1 MADIS
6 GFGLSV
12 TVNASATF
20 PSGVKITQ
28 FADDGDSLDLPS
40 IQISDK
46 AMGLNGDLITFSKAS
61 PLLLTLNVIPD
72 SDDDKNLSVLAESNR
87 VGKGKKSARDVVTV
101 TVAYPSGKIVTYTN
115 GAITDAMIGNG
126 VASSGRMKTKAYAF
140 AFENVSGL

>member
-12 TVNASATF
+12 TVKASNTF
-20 PSGVKITQ
+20 PSGVKISQ

-61 PLLLTLNVIPD
+61 PLIMTLNIIPD
-72 SDDDKNLSVLAESNR
+72 SDDDKNMQVLAEANR
-87 VGKGKKSARDVVTV
+87 VGKGKKSARDVITM
-101 TVAYPSGKIVTYTN
+101 TVAYPSGKVVTYTN
-115 GAITDAMIGNG
+115 GAITDGMIGNS
-126 VASSGRMKTKAYAF
+126 VTSAGRMKTKAYVF
-140 AFENVSGL
+140 AFENATGL